1 MIAQLF
7 AHIGVH
13 VSEYAAEGIVFIFVV
28 TLFVVIAGN
37 RG

>member
-1 MIAQLF
+1 MIAQWF

-13 VSEYAAEGIVFIFVV
+13 ISEYADEGIVFIFVV
-28 TLFVVIAGN
+28 TLFVVVAGN